1 MQCRIHQSKLQAD
14 STNEKTKLNFL
25 IMNRGLRITV
35 TVLIIVLIA
44 GTIAYPKLK
53 PFLVSNL
60 NKDMPQVGPIR
71 QGGGQKLFVTGYVV
85 KPSSMSDLVNTVG
98 TIKPDEEVDLAFETS
113 GKIVSIFFKEG
124 TKVKK
129 GDLLAKINDRPLQ
142 AQLQKLL
149 VQKKLLE
156 SKEFRQRSL
165 LDKDAI
171 SQESYDQIQTELQAT
186 VADINLV
193 NARISETEMR
203 APFEGY
209 IGLRYLSEGAYVTQA
224 TKIARLVKLSPLK
237 IEFAISE
244 KYTSEVKVGYPVTFK
259 IDGIDNEFNAEVYAV
274 DTKID
279 NLKQVVMRALYPNKK
294 EELKSGRYASVSLVL
309 SKIGDALAIPSEA
322 LIPEMEGERVFV
334 YRGGKASSVKVN
346 TGLRTESQIQI
357 TSGLKPGDTLIVTG
371 ILQLRQGLPVQLDS
385 VIIKN

>member
-1 MQCRIHQSKLQAD
+1 
-14 STNEKTKLNFL
+14 
-25 IMNRGLRITV
+25 MNRGLRITV
-35 TVLIIVLIA
+35 TVIIVLLIA

-53 PFLVSNL
+53 PFLASKL
-60 NKDMPQVGPIR
+60 NKDMPAAGPMR

-85 KPSSMSDLVNTVG
+85 SPSKMSDPINTVG

-113 GKIVSIFFKEG
+113 GKMIKIYFTEG

-142 AQLQKLL
+142 AQLEKNLS
-149 VQKKLLE
+149 QKKLLE

-171 SQESYDQIQTELQAT
+171 SQESYDQILTELQST
-186 VADINLV
+186 IADINLV
-193 NARISETEMR
+193 KARIAETEMR
-203 APFEGY
+203 APFDGY
-209 IGLRYLSEGAYVTQA
+209 IGLRYLSEGAYVTQS

-237 IEFAISE
+237 IEFAINE
-244 KYTSEVKVGYPVTFK
+244 KYSSEVKVGYPVTFQ
-259 IDGIDNEFNAEVYAV
+259 IEGIDNIFNAQVYAV

-279 NLKQVVMRALYPNKK
+279 ALKMVVMRALYPNTK
-294 EELKSGRYASVSLVL
+294 EELRSGRYASVSLIL
-309 SKIGDALAIPSEA
+309 SQIDNALAIPNEA

-334 YRGGKASSVKVN
+334 YRGGKASSVQVS
-346 TGLRTESQIQI
+346 TGLRTESKIQI
-357 TSGLKPGDTLIVTG
+357 TNGLKPGDTLIVTG

-385 VIIKN
+385 VIVNNQ

>member
-1 MQCRIHQSKLQAD
+1 
-14 STNEKTKLNFL
+14 
-25 IMNRGLRITV
+25 MNRGLRITV
-35 TVLIIVLIA
+35 TVIIVLLIV
-44 GTIAYPKLK
+44 GIIAYPKLK
-53 PFLVSNL
+53 PLLVSKL
-60 NKDMPQVGPIR
+60 SKDMPAAGPMR
-71 QGGGQKLFVTGYVV
+71 QGGGQKLFVTGFVV
-85 KPSSMSDLVNTVG
+85 TPSKMSDPINTVG

-113 GKIVSIFFKEG
+113 GKIVNIFFKEG

-165 LDKDAI
+165 LEKDAI

-193 NARISETEMR
+193 KARISETEMR
-203 APFEGY
+203 APFDGY
-209 IGLRYLSEGAYVTQA
+209 IGLRYLSEGAYVTQS

-259 IDGIDNEFNAEVYAV
+259 IDGIDNEFKAEVYAV

-279 NLKQVVMRALYPNKK
+279 NLKQVVMRALYPNLK
-294 EELKSGRYASVSLVL
+294 EELKSGRYASVTLIMSQID
-309 SKIGDALAIPSEA
+309 SALAIPTEA
-322 LIPEMEGERVFV
+322 LIPEMEGERVFI
-334 YRGGKASSVKVN
+334 YRNGKASSVKVT
-346 TGLRTESQIQI
+346 TGLRTEAKIQI
-357 TSGLKPGDTLIVTG
+357 TNGLKIGDTLIVTG
-371 ILQLRQGLPVQLDS
+371 ILQLRQDLPVQLDS
-385 VIIKN
+385 VIINN

>member
-1 MQCRIHQSKLQAD
+1 
-14 STNEKTKLNFL
+14 
-25 IMNRGLRITV
+25 MNKGLRVTV
-35 TVLIIVLIA
+35 TIFIILLIA

-53 PFLVSNL
+53 PFLVSKL

-85 KPSSMSDLVNTVG
+85 RPSIMSELRNTIG

-113 GKIVSIFFKEG
+113 GKIISIFFKEG

-142 AQLQKLL
+142 AQLEKLQ

-186 VADINLV
+186 MADINLV
-193 NARISETEMR
+193 KARISETEMR
-203 APFEGY
+203 APFDGN
-209 IGLRYLSEGAYVTQA
+209 IGLRYLSEGAYVTQS

-237 IEFAISE
+237 IEFAIPE
-244 KYTSEVKVGYPVTFK
+244 KYTSEVKLGFPVTFT
-259 IDGIDNEFNAEVYAV
+259 IDGIDNVFNAEVYAV

-279 NLKQVVMRALYPNKK
+279 NLKQVVMRAIYPNKK
-294 EELKSGRYASVSLVL
+294 EELNSGRYASVSLVL
-309 SKIGDALAIPSEA
+309 SKIEDALAIPSEA

-334 YRGGKASSVKVN
+334 YKKGKASSVKVN

-357 TSGLKPGDTLIVTG
+357 TSGLEPGDTLIVTG

-385 VIIKN
+385 VIINN